1 MFNNYY
7 EQGDWRDSILD
18 ELQPGL
24 AKIFIVEDPDNLMVE
39 PGIQKILASRDYV
52 YYHYDNSI
60 ALRYFYETKFMIDS
74 CDSKRVNSKTLV
86 ISLNKNSFSARELP
100 FDIYNNAK
108 NVSLSLSDSFPDI
121 CSDVLNQLESEEL
134 DILYK
139 ALIEYTPGQ
148 LGNIASLDFVLRHV
162 YQVAT
167 EIVKT
172 PSDLLRILLSLNY
185 RDIALPQILR
195 ARLISIF
202 KKRKEFTDWPLIE
215 ILSNKKSFYDFL
227 QKEWSDYVQNILK
240 ERNAS
245 IGQLTDELLDS
256 NTSLE
261 DCTLL
266 PFGHDD
272 VRIYI
277 KNCFTEG
284 LLKPI
289 IVSNPEIL
297 KGHWCLIGVKT
308 NTDRDKK
315 LKADKL
321 FELCQKNIPNQND
334 RHQMWYQFSRRWAE
348 LLNLYYFEPRFF
360 DTKEI
365 KTFQNLIDQ
374 RFLEWMLVN
383 YNGLMNHPPSPPA
396 MVHHVPRHMAREL
409 NQDSNKKVALIVI
422 DGLAIDQWVTIR
434 NELNL
439 DMMIDESCV
448 FAWVPT
454 ITSVSRQALFSA
466 KAPYHFNNSIFTTSS
481 EPKLWKN
488 FWLEQGLTETQIYY
502 EKNLGLDNLDIL
514 IDKLCD
520 HRLRAIGLVINTVD
534 DMMHGMKLG
543 SVGMHNQI
551 KLWAKRGYLNRLICK
566 LNELGFSI
574 YITADHGNVEA
585 LGAGKVNEGS
595 IAESRGERTRIYKSE
610 DLRTGIFKKYNQ
622 SHDII
627 EWPVLGLPS
636 DFWPIVSTGRNA
648 FVPIGESIVGH
659 GGVTIEEVVVPY
671 IRISS
676 IL

>member
-1 MFNNYY
+1 
-7 EQGDWRDSILD
+7 
-18 ELQPGL
+18 
-24 AKIFIVEDPDNLMVE
+24 
-39 PGIQKILASRDYV
+39 
-52 YYHYDNSI
+52 
-60 ALRYFYETKFMIDS
+60 
-74 CDSKRVNSKTLV
+74 
-86 ISLNKNSFSARELP
+86 
-100 FDIYNNAK
+100 
-108 NVSLSLSDSFPDI
+108 
-121 CSDVLNQLESEEL
+121 
-134 DILYK
+134 
-139 ALIEYTPGQ
+139 
-148 LGNIASLDFVLRHV
+148 
-162 YQVAT
+162 
-167 EIVKT
+167 
-172 PSDLLRILLSLNY
+172 
-185 RDIALPQILR
+185 
-195 ARLISIF
+195 
-202 KKRKEFTDWPLIE
+202 
-215 ILSNKKSFYDFL
+215 
-227 QKEWSDYVQNILK
+227 
-240 ERNAS
+240 
-245 IGQLTDELLDS
+245 
-256 NTSLE
+256 
-261 DCTLL
+261 
-266 PFGHDD
+266 
-272 VRIYI
+272 
-277 KNCFTEG
+277 
-284 LLKPI
+284 
-289 IVSNPEIL
+289 
-297 KGHWCLIGVKT
+297 
-308 NTDRDKK
+308 
-315 LKADKL
+315 
-321 FELCQKNIPNQND
+321 
-334 RHQMWYQFSRRWAE
+334 
-348 LLNLYYFEPRFF
+348 
-360 DTKEI
+360 
-365 KTFQNLIDQ
+365 
-374 RFLEWMLVN
+374 MLVN

-439 DMMIDESCV
+439 DVMIDESCV

-481 EPKLWKN
+481 ESKLWKN

-566 LNELGFSI
+566 FNELGFSI